1 MTITASRDND
11 DDDKTLGRSD
21 KTERVQGVADS
32 VFASIVS
39 RVLGL
44 RPGPDFLLW
53 PTMNPGR
60 EEGRGCQDHV
70 YTSVYR
76 ETCADNKSGFSEY
89 TEKRTNGT

>member
-1 MTITASRDND
+1 MMIVTKPSGGPIRQR
-11 DDDKTLGRSD
+11 G
-21 KTERVQGVADS
+21 VQGVADP

-70 YTSVYR
+70 YSAVYR
-76 ETCADNKSGFSEY
+76 ETCADSKSGFFPLFSLL
-89 TEKRTNGT
+89 K